1 MCEYGGGRDTE
12 ENEKI
17 LKTIY
22 SVLHDTAIPCEHL
35 FYISRMQKGK
45 PVYQKERIQTVSRIA
60 KWLCA
65 KWNYTPKISYCEHP
79 NAEIGIGSFYCIVMT
94 SHYLLEFMHMDS
106 NLVAF
111 LRRDSREIELRQK
124 RFQEYFNGAMKLA
137 IVSASLPEIQ
147 KNLSCM
153 EEKMV
158 HSAYYLENFMCAG
171 SLLSEERA
179 RMGKYCLKGDDNF
192 SNLFTNYRK
201 RVENLEK
208 KQFTEIMTTVGVRHF
223 TDTGELPDIPED
235 FYTHIGVD
243 DRIWVMERW
252 IAKKKAFPD
261 RYHIINTDDMY
272 WSKFFAVGGDEMQS
286 MLWYIGEGGRA
297 ESVCLQFQET
307 TICNWIYDYIKSLRY
322 NKLAMSCEEQVR
334 FVEEQI
340 AWLKNHLL

>member
-1 MCEYGGGRDTE
+1 MGGGRDTE

-17 LKTIY
+17 LKIIY
-22 SVLHDTAIPCEHL
+22 SVLYDTTIPCEHL
-35 FYISRMQKGK
+35 FYTSRTQKGK
-45 PVYQKERIQTVSRIA
+45 PVYQKKRIEDVSRTA

-65 KWNYTPKISYCEHP
+65 KWNYIPKISYCEHP

-94 SHYLLEFMHMDS
+94 SHYLLEFMDMNS

-111 LRRDSREIELRQK
+111 LRRDGREIELKQK
-124 RFQEYFNGAMKLA
+124 RFQEYFNAAVMLT
-137 IVSASLPEIQ
+137 IVSTDLQEIQ

-158 HSAYYLENFMCAG
+158 HSAYYLENFMCAC
-171 SLLSEERA
+171 SLLSEEKA
-179 RMGKYCLKGDDNF
+179 RMGKYFLKGDDSF
-192 SNLFTNYRK
+192 SALFTKYRK
-201 RVENLEK
+201 RIENLEK

-286 MLWYIGEGGRA
+286 MLWYIGEGDGG
-297 ESVCLQFQET
+297 ESVFLQFQEA
-307 TICNWIYDYIKSLRY
+307 TICNWTHEYIQSLRY
-322 NKLAMSCEEQVR
+322 NKLAMSYEEQVQ

-340 AWLKNHLL
+340 ALLKNGLE